1 MPFVDLMM
9 EWGLC
14 LDVEEQE
21 VVETL
26 DGELRLEVVMASV
39 GGDLEGY

>member
-1 MPFVDLMM
+1 M

-14 LDVEEQE
+14 LDVGEGE

-26 DGELRLEVVMASV
+26 DEEQHLEVVTAFAE
-39 GGDLEGY
+39 GDLEEY